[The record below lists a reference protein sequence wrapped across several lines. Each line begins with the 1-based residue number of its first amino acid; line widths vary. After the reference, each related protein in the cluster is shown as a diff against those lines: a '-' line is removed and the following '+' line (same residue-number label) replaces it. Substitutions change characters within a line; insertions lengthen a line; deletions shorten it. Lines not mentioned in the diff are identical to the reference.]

1 MRADAERNRQLL
13 VTAAHEAFVAVGPH
27 PPLEDIAR
35 RAGLGIGTLYR
46 HFPERTL
53 LLRAVAVDVSQRL
66 ALEAAA
72 AVAEEPDAFAALR
85 RYMHRA
91 LEVGIGAVMSLI
103 AGELD
108 GDAETMRW
116 RDELAGAQRQIL
128 ERAWSEQTL
137 RTDIDFADIG
147 LAIVRFSRPIGST
160 LDPELDMEFAHRHL
174 DVFIDGLR
182 VTRANP
188 LPGPRL
194 SLEDMRALDQPPR
207 EPKTE
212 RNPK

>member
-1 MRADAERNRQLL
+1 MRADAERNRQRL

-27 PPLEDIAR
+27 PPLEDSAR

-66 ALEAAA
+66 AEEAAA

-188 LPGPRL
+188 LPGRRL
-194 SLEDMRALDQPPR
+194 SLEDMRALNQPKR
-207 EPKTE
+207 EGNLE
-212 RNPK
+212 

>member
-1 MRADAERNRQLL
+1 MPWARTPRSR
-13 VTAAHEAFVAVGPH
+13 TS
-27 PPLEDIAR
+27 R

-53 LLRAVAVDVSQRL
+53 LLRAVAVDVSRRV
-66 ALEAAA
+66 ADEAAA
-72 AVAEEPDAFAALR
+72 AVVEEPDAFAALR

-116 RDELAGAQRQIL
+116 RDELAGVQRHML

-160 LDPELDMEFAHRHL
+160 LDPKLDMEFADRHL

-182 VTRANP
+182 VTCGNP
-188 LPGPRL
+188 LPGRRL
-194 SLEDMRALDQPPR
+194 SLQDMRALNQPKR
-207 EPKTE
+207 E
-212 RNPK
+212 RNPE

>member
-1 MRADAERNRQLL
+1 VRADAERNRQLL
-13 VTAAHEAFVAVGPH
+13 VTAAHEALVAQGPH
-27 PPLEDIAR
+27 AALEDIAR
-35 RAGLGIGTLYR
+35 RAGVGIGTLYR

-66 ALEAAA
+66 AVEAAA
-72 AVAEEPDAFAALR
+72 AIAEETDAFAALR

-160 LDPELDMEFAHRHL
+160 LDPELDIEFAHRHL

-182 VTRANP
+182 VPRANP
-188 LPGPRL
+188 LPGRRL
-194 SLEDMRALDQPPR
+194 SLEDMRALNQP
-207 EPKTE
+207 TH
-212 RNPK
+212 